1 MTKDLDR
8 VIEYAQKRINQ
19 AYDDL
24 NNQRGNIL
32 TLNQSIKDH
41 GKLIK
46 FCNQLKS
53 EQPKSEQPK
62 QKDGN
67 ECIGME
73 VRYVGKTYPAF
84 TNNEWY
90 PCVGNYNGLCA
101 FIDNNG
107 TKAGCHPC
115 NQLSFDIDNPRP
127 IQNK

>member
-1 MTKDLDR
+1 MSKDLDR
-8 VIEYAQKRINQ
+8 VIEYAKQQIEYWTEHADSVHARI
-19 AYDDL
+19 AM
-24 NNQRGNIL
+24 
-32 TLNQSIKDH
+32 KD
-41 GKLIK
+41 IVY
-46 FCNQLKS
+46 FCHELKS
-53 EQPKSEQPK
+53 EQPKP
-62 QKDGN
+62 KDGN